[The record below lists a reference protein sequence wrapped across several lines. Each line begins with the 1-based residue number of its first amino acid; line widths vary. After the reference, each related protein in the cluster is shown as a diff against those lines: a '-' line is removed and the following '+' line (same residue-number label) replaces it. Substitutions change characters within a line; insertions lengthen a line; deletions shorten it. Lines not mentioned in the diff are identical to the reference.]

1 MDQERASD
9 GRTIERIEMTAVFWI
24 SAALMVYVYVGYS
37 IIARALVRVL
47 DRPVRRGPLT
57 CPITVIVTAYNE
69 EKNIR
74 SKLDNL
80 MALDYPQE
88 LTQVLVVSDA
98 STDATDEIVKSYGNP
113 RVELLRIE
121 GRLGKTAC
129 QNLAMRE
136 ARGDVVVFTDATTD
150 LDPIAVRAM
159 VENFNDPEIG
169 CVSGRPMYFNRRE
182 SLTGQGGSSYW
193 EYELGIRVVESRLGS
208 QVGATG
214 CLYAVRK
221 SAYKDIDPGLISDFV
236 IALVMRG
243 QELRTVLEPAAIC
256 REETLEHPGRE
267 LSMRVRVAL
276 RSITALVA
284 ERRFLN
290 PFKYGLFA
298 WQLWSHKV
306 LRYAS
311 PLIWLALL
319 VSSASL
325 SSHWFYAFA
334 LLAQLLLLGAGA
346 FAWLLHGREPRI
358 LVKPYYFLLTNIAS
372 LIAISRFLRGDRVS
386 VWKTVR

>member
-1 MDQERASD
+1 
-9 GRTIERIEMTAVFWI
+9 
-24 SAALMVYVYVGYS
+24 
-37 IIARALVRVL
+37 
-47 DRPVRRGPLT
+47 
-57 CPITVIVTAYNE
+57 VIVTAYNE
-69 EKNIR
+69 EKSIR
-74 SKLDNL
+74 AKLDNL
-80 MALDYPQE
+80 MALDYPRE
-88 LTQVLVVSDA
+88 LMNVLVVSDA
-98 STDATDEIVKSYGNP
+98 SSDATDDIVKRYQNP
-113 RVELLRIE
+113 RVELMRVE

-129 QNLAMRE
+129 QNLAMGRAE
-136 ARGDVVVFTDATTD
+136 GEVVIFTDATTD
-150 LDPIAVRAM
+150 IDPGAIKAI

-182 SLTGQGGSSYW
+182 SLTGRAGSSYW
-193 EYELGIRVVESRLGS
+193 EYELGLRLVESRLGS

-221 SAYKDIDPGLISDFV
+221 SAYRDIDPGLISDFV

-243 QELRTVLEPAAIC
+243 QQLRTVLEPAAIC
-256 REETLEHPGRE
+256 REETLENPGRE

-276 RSITALVA
+276 RSITALFV

-290 PFKYGLFA
+290 PFVYGLFA
-298 WQLWSHKV
+298 WQLWSHKA

-325 SSHWFYAFA
+325 SSHWFYASA

-346 FAWLLHGREPRI
+346 VAWLMHGREPGYLI
-358 LVKPYYFLLTNIAS
+358 KPYYFLLTNIAS
-372 LIAISRFLRGDRVS
+372 LIAISRFLRGDRIA